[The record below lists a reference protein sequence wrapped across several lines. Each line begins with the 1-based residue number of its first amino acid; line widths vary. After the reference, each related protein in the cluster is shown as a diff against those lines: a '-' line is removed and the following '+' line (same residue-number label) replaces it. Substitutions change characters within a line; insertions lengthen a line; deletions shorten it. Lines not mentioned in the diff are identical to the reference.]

1 MSKFIKLAI
10 ILLVL
15 PLLTQCVSSRDLNTV
30 DLKIR
35 NLNNQ
40 LRATGKGRAARLD
53 EILRQQAAMS
63 NRLDQLNTQMLQVK
77 GQLEAGSHNDVVIQ
91 GRSKELKKNLNQKIN
106 DLAEQIAL
114 LTDQLNQ
121 SNERLAQAQEGVK
134 KAAQDALDAN
144 RQALG
149 AQARAEKAA
158 AVAAAAERR
167 AAAAENK
174 VAELEKKR
182 ARARRNTPR
191 RIIPSHRKMTP
202 AAAGK
207 IEKTGRK
214 GGTKTSIS
222 KGSAANKLYNKG
234 LALFRKSK
242 FKESYR
248 TFKKYI
254 TLYPKGRLAPN
265 SRFWMGDCYYSQ
277 QEYELAILE
286 YQKVIA
292 DYPKN
297 PKAPAALLKQGL
309 AFEKLQDKKTAAVV
323 YKKLLA
329 KYAGSSQAAAAKK
342 RLAALK

>member
-1 MSKFIKLAI
+1 MSKFIKFAI

-15 PLLTQCVSSRDLNTV
+15 PLLTQCVSTQDLNTV

-40 LRATGKGRAARLD
+40 LRTTGKGRAARLD

-121 SNERLAQAQEGVK
+121 SNERLAQAQKEAK

-149 AQARAEKAA
+149 AQAKAEKAA
-158 AVAAAAERR
+158 TVAAAAERR

-174 VAELEKKR
+174 VAELEKHR
-182 ARARRNTPR
+182 ARARRNALR
-191 RIIPSHRKMTP
+191 QIVPSRKKISP
-202 AAAGK
+202 AEAKK
-207 IEKTGRK
+207 ITRGSRKSGAKTGL
-214 GGTKTSIS
+214 S
-222 KGSAANKLYNKG
+222 KETAANKLYNKS

-254 TLYPKGRLAPN
+254 ALYPKGRLAPN
-265 SRFWMGDCYYSQ
+265 ARFWMGDCYYSQ
-277 QEYELAILE
+277 QDYELAILE

-292 DYPKN
+292 DYPEN

-309 AFEKLQDKKTAAVV
+309 AFEKLQDKKTAVIV

-342 RLAALK
+342 RLAVLK

>member
-1 MSKFIKLAI
+1 MSKIIKLAI

-15 PLLTQCVSSRDLNTV
+15 PLLTQCVSTQDLNTV

-40 LRATGKGRAARLD
+40 LRTTGRGRAARLD

-77 GQLEAGSHNDVVIQ
+77 GQLEAGSHNDMVIQ
-91 GRSKELKKNLNQKIN
+91 GRSKELKKDLNQKFN

-121 SNERLAQAQEGVK
+121 SNERLAQAQEETK

-149 AQARAEKAA
+149 AQAKAEKAA
-158 AVAAAAERR
+158 AVAAVAERR
-167 AAAAENK
+167 AAAAESK
-174 VAELEKKR
+174 VAELEKQR
-182 ARARRNTPR
+182 ARARRNAPR
-191 RIIPSHRKMTP
+191 QIVPNHRKMSP
-202 AAAGK
+202 VAAGK
-207 IEKTGRK
+207 IK
-214 GGTKTSIS
+214 
-222 KGSAANKLYNKG
+222 KGSRKSGVKIALSKAAAANKLYNKG
-234 LALFRKSK
+234 LALFRKGK

-254 TLYPKGRLAPN
+254 ALYPRGRLAPN

-277 QEYELAILE
+277 QDYELAILE

-309 AFEKLQDKKTAAVV
+309 AFEKLQDKKTAAIV

-329 KYAGSSQAAAAKK
+329 QYAGSSQAAAAKK